1 MRGIWSREH
10 EQRYCLEYQSMPE
23 DANRSLPT
31 ARLENSILDTI
42 MYVGMLNFYFSQEF
56 AKY

>member
-10 EQRYCLEYQSMPE
+10 EQRYYLEYQSMPE

-31 ARLENSILDTI
+31 ARLENSIFR
-42 MYVGMLNFYFSQEF
+42 YYHVRWN
-56 AKY
+56 AKFLC